1 MSGSKREKQQQAR
14 RLRILSDAQVALG
27 WFVILALA
35 ALVGTIY
42 LSQASRIAS
51 VGRKVQILQNELD
64 ELKRENAALE
74 RSIARAQSLDR
85 LQEEAARLGFTRA
98 APEDMEYLVISG
110 YPTGSTATE
119 TTEEVPATAPVP
131 PPTIGDALWQA
142 AGASLEGL
150 VTGDAGE

>member
-1 MSGSKREKQQQAR
+1 MSSSKREKQRQAR

-42 LSQASRIAS
+42 LGQASRIAS

-64 ELKRENAALE
+64 ELKRENATLE
-74 RSIARAQSLDR
+74 RSIAQAQSLDR
-85 LQEEAARLGFTRA
+85 LQAEAQRLGFTRA
-98 APEDMEYLVISG
+98 APEDMEYLVVSG
-110 YPTGSTATE
+110 YPTVDSDLQAE
-119 TTEEVPATAPVP
+119 LEKFAPVPVP
-131 PPTIGDALWQA
+131 PPTIGEALWQA
-142 AGASLEGL
+142 AGASVEGL